1 MQWRLSTP
9 RLIAKITG
17 VATKKFYRIRFANE
31 GKIFELYA
39 RQVTQGSL
47 FGFIEISQLAWGK
60 RSEVIIDPSEQDL
73 RNEFHGVTVVHVP
86 MHAVVRIDEVEKS
99 GSGKII
105 PLTGAVEKTSTS
117 FPIYTPTG
125 AGPGKSRP

>member
-1 MQWRLSTP
+1 M
-9 RLIAKITG
+9 A
-17 VATKKFYRIRFANE
+17 AKKFYRVRFVNE
-31 GKIFELYA
+31 GKVFELYA

-47 FGFIEISQLAWGK
+47 FGFIEVSQLAWGK
-60 RSEVIIDPSEQDL
+60 RSEVIIDPGEQDL
-73 RNEFHGVTVVHVP
+73 RNEFQGVNVVHVP

-105 PLTGAVEKTSTS
+105 ALTSPAEKAPAS
-117 FPIYTPTG
+117 FPIFTPTG

>member
-1 MQWRLSTP
+1 MA
-9 RLIAKITG
+9 AKKT
-17 VATKKFYRIRFANE
+17 YRIRFLNE

-47 FGFIEISQLAWGK
+47 FGFVEVSQLVWGK

-73 RNEFHGVTVVHVP
+73 RNEFAGVSAVQIPIHS
-86 MHAVVRIDEVEKS
+86 VVRIDEVEKG

-105 PLTGAVEKTSTS
+105 ALAGGAEKPLGV
-117 FPIYTPTG
+117 PIYTPSGT
-125 AGPGKSRP
+125 GPGKSRP